1 MIYNS
6 PVAAS
11 SLLKCKNFNFRAEIA
26 YFEERLAFRDGKG
39 CFVDSTRRKAVRR
52 CLVTKLVSGFSRFHV
67 RRGWREVVANDN
79 NNDVEGNEARNPR
92 VSLTLMLISNV
103 KRVLFR
109 PRKFISIQ

>member
-52 CLVTKLVSGFSRFHV
+52 CLVTKRGFRIFTISR
-67 RRGWREVVANDN
+67 
-79 NNDVEGNEARNPR
+79 
-92 VSLTLMLISNV
+92 S
-103 KRVLFR
+103 KRVAR
-109 PRKFISIQ
+109 GRRE